1 MESLKFK
8 AQSAVEFLLTYGWG
22 ILIIS
27 LAILAVASSPLF
39 SNIFYSKYCYIS
51 PGFACSQFIVNST
64 GNLSIMLTQ
73 ATGLNVNITQIA
85 CSTSVASPLPVSNQ
99 WVNVNIPLIT
109 GTGKRINFPCFV
121 QDSTSPFKP
130 KIGDLITLGA
140 WLKVSI
146 PGQSSPIVVK
156 AVVSTVVT

>member
-1 MESLKFK
+1 MKSKLK
-8 AQSAVEFLLTYGWG
+8 AQSAIEFLLTYGWS
-22 ILIIS
+22 ILVIS
-27 LAILAVASSPLF
+27 LAIIAIASSPLF

-73 ATGLNVNITQIA
+73 ASGLNVNITGIA
-85 CSTSVASPLPVSNQ
+85 CSTSVASPLPASSQ
-99 WVNVNIPLIT
+99 WINVNIPLIT

-121 QDSTSPFKP
+121 QNSTTPFKP
-130 KIGDLITLGA
+130 KIGDLVTMGA
-140 WLKVSI
+140 WLRVSI
-146 PGQSSPIVVK
+146 PGQTSPVIVK

>member
-1 MESLKFK
+1 MKSKLK
-8 AQSAVEFLLTYGWG
+8 AQSAIEFLLTYGWS
-22 ILIIS
+22 IVVIS
-27 LAILAVASSPLF
+27 LAIIAIASSPLF

-73 ATGLNVNITQIA
+73 ASGLNVNITGIA
-85 CSTSVASPLPVSNQ
+85 CSTSVASPLPASSQ
-99 WVNVNIPLIT
+99 WINVNIPLIT

-121 QDSTSPFKP
+121 QNSTTPFKP
-130 KIGDLITLGA
+130 KIGDLVTMGA
-140 WLKVSI
+140 WLRVSI
-146 PGQSSPIVVK
+146 PGQNSPVIVK

>member
-1 MESLKFK
+1 MKSKLK
-8 AQSAVEFLLTYGWG
+8 AQSAIEFLLTYGWS
-22 ILIIS
+22 ILVIS
-27 LAILAVASSPLF
+27 LAIIAIASSPLF

-73 ATGLNVNITQIA
+73 ATGLNVNITGIA
-85 CSTSVASPLPVSNQ
+85 CSTSVASPLPASSQ
-99 WVNVNIPLIT
+99 WINVNIPLIT

-121 QDSTSPFKP
+121 QNSTIAFKP
-130 KIGDLITLGA
+130 KIGDLVTMGA
-140 WLKVSI
+140 WLRVSI
-146 PGQSSPIVVK
+146 PGQNSPVIVK

>member
-1 MESLKFK
+1 MKDKLK
-8 AQSAVEFLLTYGWG
+8 AQSAIEFLLTYGWG

-27 LAILAVASSPLF
+27 LAIIAVASSPLF

-85 CSTSVASPLPVSNQ
+85 CSTSVASPLPESNQ
-99 WVNVNIPLIT
+99 WINVNIPLIT
-109 GTGKRINFPCFV
+109 GTSKRINFACFV
-121 QDSTSPFKP
+121 QDSTTAFKP
-130 KIGDLITLGA
+130 KIGDLVTLGA

-146 PGQSSPIVVK
+146 PGQSSVIVK